1 MIIKT
6 LKSVEQTVVLYHE
19 ICVHECVF
27 PEAGFEPQDLVYSP
41 GPLLGLLLSSCTQDS
56 PQAPWRGCDA
66 SSHLTPLTPL
76 SSVNLFLLKL
86 ELKP

>member
-6 LKSVEQTVVLYHE
+6 LKAVEKMVVLYSE
-19 ICVHECVF
+19 IYFHECVF
-27 PEAGFEPQDLVYSP
+27 PEAGFESQDLVVCPP
-41 GPLLGLLLSSCTQDS
+41 GPLSFPSSFTQDV
-56 PQAPWRGCDA
+56 PPAPWKGCDA
-66 SSHLTPLTPL
+66 SSHLSPCNQPL